1 MNLAVA
7 KYLRSAQ
14 KQIEQEQWHEA
25 KLNLQQIIE
34 LEPHRWDVH
43 FNLGVILSKQQYY
56 DEAIEKFKQAIL
68 IKPDYDWSYNN
79 LGELFLKLG
88 CIGDAVQSFI
98 QAITINQ
105 NNPQFYYNLGTALLK
120 KGSIDQAVVC
130 FRQAK
135 ELNPED
141 HELQFKLGKAFR
153 NQSLISEAIACFC
166 RAIEIDHNYSF
177 AYISLKYTR
186 LNPTQSN
193 YLIEFYQKVLLDHP
207 LQAEALA
214 NLSDLLAAQGNVAD
228 AITFS
233 RQAIQSK
240 IIQSNPELA
249 KTDNQFK
256 KRAPDFIIIG
266 VGKSGT
272 TSLYRYL
279 GQHSQVLLPN
289 KKELRFFDQ
298 NFNYGYQWYL
308 AQFPAVSDRDDLFT
322 GEASPS
328 YFFLPQVAQ
337 RIYDFAP
344 QIKIIVMLR
353 NPIERSISDYYQNK
367 KSDPSCPT
375 LEETINTEI
384 ANLEQKSEAELAYG
398 GGILS
403 QSLYYYK
410 LKRWMKI
417 FPRNQFLIIN
427 SDRFFANLPDSM
439 MGVFDFINV
448 SNTLNNSYKKYNAG
462 SYPQPKVDIR
472 KQLRNFFTPHNQKLE
487 EYLQMDLDW

>member
-7 KYLRSAQ
+7 EYLRSAQ
-14 KQIEQEQWHEA
+14 ELIEQEQWQEA
-25 KLNLQQIIE
+25 RLNLQQIIE
-34 LEPHRWDVH
+34 LEPHRWDVY
-43 FNLGVILSKQQYY
+43 FNLGVILSKQQHYE
-56 DEAIEKFKQAIL
+56 DAIDKFKQAIL

-88 CIGDAVQSFI
+88 RIRDAVQSFI

-105 NNPQFYYNLGTALLK
+105 NNPQFYYNLATALLK
-120 KGSIDQAVVC
+120 KGSTDQAVVC

-135 ELNPED
+135 ELNSED

-153 NQSLISEAIACFC
+153 NQGLISEAIACFC
-166 RAIEIDHNYSF
+166 RAIELDHSYSF

-186 LNPTQSN
+186 LDTAQCNL
-193 YLIEFYQKVLLDHP
+193 LIEFYQKILLDHP
-207 LQAEALA
+207 HQAEALA

-249 KTDNQFK
+249 QTDNQLK
-256 KRAPDFIIIG
+256 QKAPDFIIIG
-266 VGKSGT
+266 AGKSGT
-272 TSLYRYL
+272 TSLYKYL
-279 GQHSQVLLPN
+279 GQHSQILLPN
-289 KKELRFFDQ
+289 KKELRFFDR
-298 NFNYGYQWYL
+298 NFDYGYQWYL
-308 AQFPAVSDRDDLFT
+308 SQFPAVSDRDDLCT

-328 YFFLPQVAQ
+328 YFFLPHVAQ
-337 RIYDFAP
+337 RIYNFAP
-344 QIKIIVMLR
+344 QTKIIVMLR
-353 NPIERSISDYYQNK
+353 NPIKRSISDYYQNK
-367 KSDPSCPT
+367 KSGSNYPT
-375 LEETINTEI
+375 LEESINTEI
-384 ANLEQKSEAELAYG
+384 ATLEQKSEAELAYG

-410 LKRWMKI
+410 LKRWLKI

-439 MGVFDFINV
+439 TEVFDFLKV
-448 SNTLNNSYKKYNAG
+448 SNTLSKSYTKYNVG
-462 SYPQPKVDIR
+462 SYPQPGEEPR
-472 KQLRNFFTPHNQKLE
+472 KQLHNFFAVHNQKLE